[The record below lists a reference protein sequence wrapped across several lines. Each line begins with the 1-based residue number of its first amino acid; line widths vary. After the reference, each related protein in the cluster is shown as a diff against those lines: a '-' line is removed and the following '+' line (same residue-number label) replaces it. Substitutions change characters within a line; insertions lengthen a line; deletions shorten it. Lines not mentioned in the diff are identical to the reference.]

1 MIAEHHPDED
11 GASEQKAKRFQR
23 AGEDGQP
30 DYRHALFLKTRLK
43 LGEHT
48 KRIEIHAVSDQHGE
62 VDKVILN
69 SAVMG
74 AQVKQQYS
82 GSGLIRGH
90 AAPLNDSC
98 FFLRISDR

>member
-1 MIAEHHPDED
+1 MVAEHHPDED
-11 GASEQKAKRFQR
+11 DASEQKAKRLQR
-23 AGEDGQP
+23 ASEDGQP

-48 KRIEIHAVSDQHGE
+48 ERIEIHVVSDQHGE

-74 AQVKQQYS
+74 TQVKQQRS

-90 AAPLNDSC
+90 APLNDGC
-98 FFLRISDR
+98 FFLQRSDR